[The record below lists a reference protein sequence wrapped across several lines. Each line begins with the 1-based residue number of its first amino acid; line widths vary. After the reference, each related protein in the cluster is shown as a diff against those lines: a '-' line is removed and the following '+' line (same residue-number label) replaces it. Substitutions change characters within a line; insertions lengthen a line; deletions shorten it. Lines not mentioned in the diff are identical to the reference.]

1 MEVQVQ
7 RTTIIS
13 HSDPTAVS
21 SEVPLSVFDRFTSN
35 IHIVMLFAFV
45 PPIASNES
53 LIDGLKR
60 TLVHFPA
67 LTAQLSDG
75 REHSRRPCLV
85 IGGEGGGA
93 LLLEAAVASNLL
105 DHLPFEPSRH
115 FKLLHPLTE
124 EPEHLFQV
132 QLNRFKCGGLVIAMT
147 FHHQVADGQSMST
160 FFVAWGRAV
169 RGLAIEKPPVF
180 DRSLLKPR
188 SPPKYEFPHR
198 GFEFL
203 PLCPNQDGLS
213 LSERNINPSDIAN
226 IVLRYPLEYIA
237 KLKAELNRKYTTF
250 ETLSAYL
257 WRKITIARGLA
268 EQEYATIR
276 ISVNGRRRLQP
287 PLPDE
292 FFGNVVLVAL
302 PGAKVKLL
310 IEGGLSEA
318 AQIVHEGI
326 QKIDDHYFQS
336 FIDFGAI
343 HGDEELQ
350 PVYALE
356 GNVLSPAVEADS
368 WLGFEFHKVDFGGG
382 GGRLCGFIPAWVP
395 ADGLVVFIPGLGEG
409 GGVDVFVSLIGEHAK
424 VLSQISHTMD

>member
-75 REHSRRPCLV
+75 RKHSRRPCLV

-93 LLLEAAVASNLL
+93 LLLEAAVTSNLL

-160 FFVAWGRAV
+160 FLSHGGGQSVDWQ
-169 RGLAIEKPPVF
+169 
-180 DRSLLKPR
+180 SR
-188 SPPKYEFPHR
+188 SP
-198 GFEFL
+198 
-203 PLCPNQDGLS
+203 QSSID
-213 LSERNINPSDIAN
+213 
-226 IVLRYPLEYIA
+226 RYSSRVA
-237 KLKAELNRKYTTF
+237 HQTKLKAQLNRKYTTF

-326 QKIDDHYFQS
+326 RKIDDHYFQS

-343 HGDEELQ
+343 HGDEELR